1 MARSRQKLK
10 KGGRQFE
17 GGDGPPDRKS
27 AVRSNESPC
36 RLGEAVQVLQSSSGC
51 IGGGGRPI
59 SQRSLLLM
67 PRLLPPPSSI

>member
-1 MARSRQKLK
+1 MARSRRKLK
-10 KGGRQFE
+10 KVGSSSRGATGRRIENPPSDQTKPMSVGGSC
-17 GGDGPPDRKS
+17 P
-27 AVRSNESPC
+27 
-36 RLGEAVQVLQSSSGC
+36 VLQSSSGC